1 MARVHGGDGAVR
13 LGDPRSEA
21 VKRLCSIPEDEGL
34 VAVAWGAASSPTRPC
49 VTRGPPGKAP
59 AGPGARRLWV
69 GAARDGW
76 DPSRLAGPIPPT
88 GIGGGGCRGRGGGA
102 AAARIWLRRGPKGI
116 PPASALATRA
126 TRRHLA
132 MGGGQITAA
141 ARGATAKEAA
151 SAGDDPP
158 GRRRAWSVVTAD
170 DRDRAC
176 APAVALPFG
185 RRGFAAGQSIPPGGT
200 GRSWARCPRPASRP
214 AAAGA
219 LQKTRNEATPATVRP
234 TRISVDAAW
243 VGRSRVG
250 VYQGEMAG

>member
-1 MARVHGGDGAVR
+1 MTRVHGGDGAVR
-13 LGDPRSEA
+13 LGDFRSEA
-21 VKRLCSIPEDEGL
+21 VGAQRLCSTPEDEGL
-34 VAVAWGAASSPTRPC
+34 VDVAWGAASSPTRPC

-151 SAGDDPP
+151 SAGDDAP
-158 GRRRAWSVVTAD
+158 GRRRLVGPQTGQWSPPTTATEPV
-170 DRDRAC
+170 RR
-176 APAVALPFG
+176 PWPFPLVEGALPQDSLYPPAG
-185 RRGFAAGQSIPPGGT
+185 RGAAGHDAPDQRRGLRRRAPF
-200 GRSWARCPRPASRP
+200 RS
-214 AAAGA
+214 G
-219 LQKTRNEATPATVRP
+219 RNEATPATVWP
-234 TRISVDAAW
+234 TRI
-243 VGRSRVG
+243 
-250 VYQGEMAG
+250 